1 MYREVT
7 GNVEVEVTPSYV
19 EQNSDPERQY
29 FFFAYHVTIT
39 NRSDSPKRL
48 VSRKW
53 IIVDG
58 NGHVERVEGPGVV
71 GETPRLE
78 PGQSYSYTSACPLST
93 PTGNMRGTYHMVDDG
108 GKTIEVRIPLFFL
121 REMPAPEQ
129 NVH

>member
-7 GNVEVEVTPSYV
+7 QDVEVEVTPRYV
-19 EQNSDPERQY
+19 VENSDPEKQY

-39 NRSDSPKRL
+39 NRSRSPKRL

-58 NGHVERVEGPGVV
+58 KGHVEKVEGPGVV

-93 PTGNMRGTYHMVDDG
+93 PTGNMRGTYQMADDAG
-108 GKTIEVRIPLFFL
+108 EVLDVRIPLFFL
-121 REMPAPEQ
+121 REMPSPEL